1 MSSFDPTMIAFLG
14 LGEGGTALARGF
26 AEDSGWRKPGGD
38 RSLIAVDIALGEGV
52 RGEAMAE
59 RAAAMGVQIAKGYS
73 PVLSEAALV
82 TSTVTGDDALDAA
95 RSALEFLTPQ
105 TVYLDFNTITRKT
118 AREIAG
124 LMAEKWVRYVDV
136 AVFGS
141 FHAAG
146 YRTPLLI
153 SGDAA
158 DRIAPWMRELGFVV
172 EVLNG
177 RAGDASAVKM
187 LRSIMVKG
195 MEALAIECLVAAREQ
210 DLLEE
215 VLNCFGDIDQATFR
229 GMLDILVTTH
239 VPHAKRRMEEVRKV
253 NSNLVET
260 GIEPLMSAAT
270 LRSHERSVAA
280 DIAGDGGVPAL
291 DEALEMLTGQVVRPK
306 RSA

>member
-1 MSSFDPTMIAFLG
+1 MSSFDPTTIALLG

-26 AEDSGWRKPGGD
+26 AEDSGWRQPGSN
-38 RSLIAVDIALGEGV
+38 RSLIAVDIALGEGI

-59 RAAAMGVQIAKGYS
+59 RAAAMGVQIAKGYT
-73 PVLSEAALV
+73 PALSEAAFV

-95 RSALEFLTPQ
+95 RSALEYLAPG

-118 AREIAG
+118 AQEIAG
-124 LMAEKWVRYVDV
+124 LMAEKSVRYVDV

-141 FHAAG
+141 FHAVG

-153 SGDAA
+153 SGEST
-158 DRIAPWMRELGFVV
+158 DRIVPWMRQLGFVV
-172 EVLNG
+172 QVLND

-239 VPHAKRRMEEVRKV
+239 VPHAKRRMEEVQKV
-253 NSNLVET
+253 NKNLIET

-270 LRSHERSVAA
+270 LRNHERSVAA
-280 DIAGDGGVPAL
+280 EIAGEGKVPAL
-291 DEALEMLTGQVVRPK
+291 EEALEILTDKVVRPT
-306 RSA
+306 R